1 MKYRIILE
9 GEDLGKDVENFVR
22 IVDDYHIAS
31 AFAGSE
37 DDSPEECII
46 VDRVELQ
53 VIPAV
58 IP

>member
-9 GEDLGKDVENFVR
+9 GEDLAEDVEGFVAD
-22 IVDDYHIAS
+22 IENSGV
-31 AFAGSE
+31 AG
-37 DDSPEECII
+37 EEEGYVII
-46 VDRVELQ
+46 VERVELQ